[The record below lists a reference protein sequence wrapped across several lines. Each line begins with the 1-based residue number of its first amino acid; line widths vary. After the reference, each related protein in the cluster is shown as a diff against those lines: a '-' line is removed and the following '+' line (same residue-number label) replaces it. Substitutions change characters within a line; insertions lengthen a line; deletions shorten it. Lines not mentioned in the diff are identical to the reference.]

1 MFVITENIMKRPVFH
16 RPGSSASL
24 VVAITLKVTEE
35 FRGDAMMLFYTQ
47 QIAAAQACFPK
58 FC

>member
-1 MFVITENIMKRPVFH
+1 MKRPVFH